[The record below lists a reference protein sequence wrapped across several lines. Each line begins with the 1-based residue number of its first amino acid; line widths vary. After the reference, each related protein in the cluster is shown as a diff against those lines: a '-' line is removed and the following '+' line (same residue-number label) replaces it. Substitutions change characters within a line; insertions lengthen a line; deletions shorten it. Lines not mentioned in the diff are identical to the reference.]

1 MGYLS
6 CLYRIKERNELVC
19 YRHYKMEKSFT
30 SYYGLL
36 FNCPVDDGLES
47 CGFKRIRQFN
57 LKDRLIYYDALTM
70 NEKKTLIEKH
80 QRCLSVREKKTLFH
94 ESQ

>member
-1 MGYLS
+1 VGYLFI
-6 CLYRIKERNELVC
+6 LPGIKERNQLVC
-19 YRHYKMEKSFT
+19 FRQHQMEKCYT

-36 FNCPVDDGLES
+36 FNCPVDGGLES
-47 CGFKRIRQFN
+47 CGFKRIRQFT
-57 LKDRLIYYDALTM
+57 LKKRLIYFDALTM

-80 QRCLSVREKKTLFH
+80 QKCLSVREKKTLFH